1 MIRVRMALRDSQTNS
16 HPSRIRV
23 AGAVLLACVVSGLLS
38 ACVTQTKSPP
48 LAPVKSSD
56 KKAVGA
62 GAATPAKP
70 APGSMTSVPGRIVG
84 SAVAVD
90 LRPLGNVQT
99 DGYTLPLL
107 SPDGRVLAVQTGTV
121 PDLATLLARP
131 GQSVP
136 QASRIAVYRVDPRGL
151 VRLGETAPGLVLGRA
166 ADARGFLVESP
177 RPDGAR
183 WIGRIAWGSDEPEWL
198 VQDGRVNAFATLGPN
213 GELAYASREK
223 SDRTFDLVVRRD
235 GRTAR
240 LYSEGTRSYVFPCFT
255 ADGLK
260 IHAISL
266 RDGILE
272 LLEADPASD
281 ESLRQSATRA
291 LISERADD
299 STAMQMTTPQ
309 GTRDGADGPDW
320 IVFHPMLG
328 SLVRWNAVDGVRA
341 FAGSPIAAGRIDAR
355 RTAFLVGNRVRI
367 RSLDDTSGEAEGRM
381 RMDSGVA
388 EPGLGTVL
396 FDSIAVPRAIAPI
409 EGAPALLLVAPDRNG
424 VRLLIAR
431 LPA

>member
-1 MIRVRMALRDSQTNS
+1 
-16 HPSRIRV
+16 
-23 AGAVLLACVVSGLLS
+23 
-38 ACVTQTKSPP
+38 
-48 LAPVKSSD
+48 
-56 KKAVGA
+56 
-62 GAATPAKP
+62 
-70 APGSMTSVPGRIVG
+70 
-84 SAVAVD
+84 
-90 LRPLGNVQT
+90 
-99 DGYTLPLL
+99 
-107 SPDGRVLAVQTGTV
+107 V

-240 LYSEGTRSYVFPCFT
+240 LSSEGTRSYVFPCFT
-255 ADGLK
+255 SDGLK

-309 GTRDGADGPDW
+309 GTRDGTDGGDW
-320 IVFHPMLG
+320 IVFHPALG
-328 SLVRWNAVDGVRA
+328 SLIRWNAVDGVRP
-341 FAGSPIAAGRIDAR
+341 FAGSPIAAGRIDTR

-367 RSLDDTSGEAEGRM
+367 RSLDDPSGEAEGRM

-431 LPA
+431 LPN

>member
-23 AGAVLLACVVSGLLS
+23 AGAVLLACVVSSLLS

-240 LYSEGTRSYVFPCFT
+240 LSSEGTRSYVFPCFT

-367 RSLDDTSGEAEGRM
+367 RSLDDPSGEAEGRM

>member
-1 MIRVRMALRDSQTNS
+1 
-16 HPSRIRV
+16 
-23 AGAVLLACVVSGLLS
+23 
-38 ACVTQTKSPP
+38 
-48 LAPVKSSD
+48 
-56 KKAVGA
+56 
-62 GAATPAKP
+62 
-70 APGSMTSVPGRIVG
+70 MTSVPGRIVG

-272 LLEADPASD
+272 FLEADPASD

-367 RSLDDTSGEAEGRM
+367 RSLDDPSGEAEGRM